1 MAGNTMGN
9 AATKEHRL
17 STGLL
22 RPELASVG
30 ILARGASVSG
40 LARATVGS

>member
-1 MAGNTMGN
+1 MGGNRVGN

-30 ILARGASVSG
+30 ILARGAAVSG
-40 LARATVGS
+40 LARATVSS

>member
-1 MAGNTMGN
+1 MGGNTMGN
-9 AATKEHRL
+9 AATAGPRL

-40 LARATVGS
+40 LGRATVGS